1 MVEEI
6 RLIEE
11 LAMQAWP
18 AEIADALDGWWMR
31 WHKMSSRR
39 VNSVWPNA
47 WEGMV
52 PLALKLEKVE
62 FFYAMRGQPARYQ
75 VCPAAMPAGL
85 DEVLEARGYTVDAR
99 TAVQV
104 AAVDTVIGAAEP
116 ARAEVKLFEKLEDEW
131 LEGYCWVQDENLKS
145 FPSRREALGRVTVP
159 SVYGLVYVGGEV
171 AAVGRG
177 VFERGWMGVFGMAT
191 GAGFRRQGLASAVLG
206 ALAARGKES
215 GVEKMYLQVMEN
227 NSGAQ
232 ALYGKLGFATL
243 YHYHYREQSL
253 KE

>member
-1 MVEEI
+1 MLDEI
-6 RLIEE
+6 KLIEE
-11 LAMQAWP
+11 LALRAWP

-31 WHKMSSRR
+31 WHKVSSRR

-47 WEGMV
+47 WDGMV

-75 VCPAAMPAGL
+75 ICPAARPAGL

-104 AAVDTVIGAAEP
+104 AEVDKVIQAAQP
-116 ARAEVKLFEKLEDEW
+116 AQAEVKLFETLDDEW
-131 LEGYCWVQDENLKS
+131 LEGYCWVQEENLKS
-145 FPSRREALGRVTVP
+145 FPSRREALARVAVP
-159 SVYGLVYVGGEV
+159 SVYGLVYVDGEV

-191 GAGFRRQGLASAVLG
+191 GAGFRRQGLATSILG
-206 ALAARGKES
+206 ALAARGQES
-215 GVEKMYLQVMEN
+215 GAEKMYLQVMEN

-232 ALYGKLGFATL
+232 ALYGKLGFSTL
-243 YHYHYREQSL
+243 YHYHYREQNL
-253 KE
+253 KG